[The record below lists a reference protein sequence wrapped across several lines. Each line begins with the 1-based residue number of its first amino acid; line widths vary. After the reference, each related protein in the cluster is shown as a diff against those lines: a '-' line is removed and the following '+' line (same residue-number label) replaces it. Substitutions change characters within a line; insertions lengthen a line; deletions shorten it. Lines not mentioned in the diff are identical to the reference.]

1 MDGHFTRQGVRVST
15 QVLKQTAE
23 RPIDA
28 VIPLPDSCS
37 DLKRLLRCRVY
48 PCVTAKQIQ
57 GDRLTVEG
65 EATVSVCYVDADGN
79 IRSFDHAEPFA
90 QEFELPQA
98 VEEGTSEAKLKISYL
113 NYKAVNERRLDV
125 HFSVTVTATVK
136 ACLPMDIVTDIDEPS
151 VQQQRGSRPCSSLV
165 GFDEKYLIVSDEM
178 TVPEDGES
186 IRSIL
191 RSEPRV
197 IIADTK
203 TLGNKVV
210 VKGDLLVKFLYVGE
224 ESGSCATASERFPF
238 SQVFDIP
245 GITEECS
252 CTVDAA
258 IVGCELRPHT
268 DMSGMLRK
276 AMVGAKLTLC
286 VTAYCQG
293 EIPYLT
299 DAYSTERQMTL
310 TRSPMTL
317 DRVAYTVN
325 EPFSVTKKLDIP
337 VESIDRILDVWSEAE
352 VTTVSCSGATLTMK
366 GLLQVCLLALDAG
379 GEPLA
384 FERNVDFECTRE
396 MPQPVGSCDC
406 RGQVTP
412 LAVTYSMGRGELE
425 VQSEIQIRMEVVEHT
440 TCDVITDATLGD
452 KLNSKYSAS
461 SVVICR
467 AAGGESYWDIA
478 KRYHT
483 SVSAVTGLNGLSGT
497 DLEEDRT
504 LVIPVGSL

>member
-65 EATVSVCYVDADGN
+65 EATVSVCYVDGDGN

-98 VEEGTSEAKLKISYL
+98 VEEGTAEVRLKISYL
-113 NYKAVNERRLDV
+113 NYKAVNERRLDA
-125 HFSVTVTATVK
+125 HFSVTVTAAVK
-136 ACLPMDIVTDIDEPS
+136 ACLPLEIVTDIDDPS

-165 GFDEKYLIVSDEM
+165 GWDEKYLIVSDEM
-178 TVPEDGES
+178 AVPEDGES

-210 VKGDLLVKFLYVGE
+210 VKGELLVKFLYIGE
-224 ESGSCATASERFPF
+224 ETGACGTAAERFPF

-245 GITEECS
+245 GITEACT

-299 DAYSTERQMTL
+299 DAYSTDRQMTL
-310 TRSPMTL
+310 TRAPMTL
-317 DRVAYTVN
+317 DRVACTVN
-325 EPFSVTKKLDIP
+325 EPCSVTKKLDIP
-337 VESIDRILDVWSEAE
+337 VESIDRLLDVWSEAE
-352 VTTVSCSGATLTMK
+352 VTSVTCSGATLTLK
-366 GLLQVCLLALDAG
+366 GMLQICLLALDAA
-379 GEPLA
+379 GEPMA
-384 FERNVDFECTRE
+384 FERGAEFECTKE
-396 MPQPVGSCDC
+396 LPQPVGSCDC
-406 RGQVTP
+406 RGQATP
-412 LAVTYSMGRGELE
+412 LNVTYVMGRGELE
-425 VQSEIQIRMEVVEHT
+425 VATELQLRMEVVEHT
-440 TCDVITDATLGD
+440 TCEVITDAAFGD
-452 KLNSKYSAS
+452 SLNSKYSAS

-467 AAGGESYWDIA
+467 ASGGESFWDIA

-483 SVSAVTGLNGLSGT
+483 SVSAITGLNGLSGA